1 MRRCWTTTMAENP
14 KMGEVI
20 LHFLEAPILGN
31 LISPAKLPT
40 RLTFD
45 VGQTLRT
52 IDRLPNN
59 SWPLRV
65 TLQTSRWRAHSAP
78 ADIVHCT
85 PTDRPE
91 CCPNPPPESSVLIRK
106 NYTKLQDC
114 RKLRISN
121 LPQFDVT
128 PPNWMGSILRERS
141 CFMQSKVRSLDSIN
155 ILPDLETYHHCVTQV

>member
-1 MRRCWTTTMAENP
+1 MLDDNNGRESEDELIV
-14 KMGEVI
+14 GEVI

-65 TLQTSRWRAHSAP
+65 TLQTSR
-78 ADIVHCT
+78 
-85 PTDRPE
+85 
-91 CCPNPPPESSVLIRK
+91 
-106 NYTKLQDC
+106 
-114 RKLRISN
+114 
-121 LPQFDVT
+121 
-128 PPNWMGSILRERS
+128 
-141 CFMQSKVRSLDSIN
+141 
-155 ILPDLETYHHCVTQV
+155 